1 MFRWIA
7 ITAAVA
13 LAAGVAFAQS
23 STQTQPALPLGS
35 GQTTGQHMMNGQS
48 MGPSMMDSSTM
59 PMMQMMQM
67 MHMMEAGMMGPGM
80 MDSGMGG
87 PMSCNA
93 QAGKAGAPGSYLEG
107 RLAFVKAELAIE
119 QAQEADWQAFATA
132 VRDQAQPMFHGM
144 HGMHDAAADGSGFP
158 TRIDAHIKMLDDRL
172 SGLKA
177 ARGAAVGLY
186 DHLNQAQKQKADTLL
201 PMSLCM

>member
-1 MFRWIA
+1 M
-7 ITAAVA
+7 
-13 LAAGVAFAQS
+13 
-23 STQTQPALPLGS
+23 
-35 GQTTGQHMMNGQS
+35 GQQMMNGQT
-48 MGPSMMDSSTM
+48 MGPPMMDPSNM

-80 MDSGMGG
+80 MDSGLMDSGMGG

>member
-35 GQTTGQHMMNGQS
+35 DQTMGQHMTNGGA
-48 MGPSMMDSSTM
+48 MGPAMMDPSNM

-67 MHMMEAGMMGPGM
+67 MEAGMMGPGTM
-80 MDSGMGG
+80 GSGMGG
-87 PMSCNA
+87 SMSCNA
-93 QAGKAGAPGSYLEG
+93 QSGMEGAPSSYLEG
-107 RLAFVKAELAIE
+107 RLAFVKAELAID
-119 QAQEADWQAFATA
+119 QTQEADWQTFAEA
-132 VRDQAQPMFHGM
+132 VRNRAQPMFHGM
-144 HGMHDAAADGSGFP
+144 HGMHNVATDGPAFP
-158 TRIDAHIKMLDDRL
+158 ARIDTHIKMLDDRL

-177 ARGAAVGLY
+177 VRSTAVGLY